1 MNAKKFYQYSRWLG
15 LNILLPLSP
24 LGVKL
29 LIVALGKDAVTSNLS
44 VLELPEAFFYSISA
58 SAVTIS
64 ISVDGDKKVMDY
76 LIIFI
81 CLLVIGIDLLA
92 LGMVYSM
99 NYGDAMKSYSK
110 LAFYGPTILAIAY
123 KFLYKASNKDKVN
136 YNE

>member
-44 VLELPEAFFYSISA
+44 ALELPEAFFYSISA
-58 SAVTIS
+58 AAVTIS

-99 NYGDAMKSYSK
+99 NYGNAMKSYSK
-110 LAFYGPTILAIAY
+110 FAFYGPTILAIAY
-123 KFLYKASNKDKVN
+123 KFLYKASNKN
-136 YNE
+136 